1 MKKGNIIT
9 SVIVMAISIYVIAV
23 CSGYPTAKAY
33 GTGVPGP
40 GLWPM
45 SVAALMLLAAIV
57 LLIKS
62 IRTKPEQDTPIEIWT
77 DGTKRAYISMAIL
90 IVYVAVLGFVGFL
103 ISTTAMLFA
112 FMQWFTKKNPVIN
125 MIIAVIC
132 TAVIYSVFR
141 FLLNVPVNFGLFYI

>member
-9 SVIVMAISIYVIAV
+9 SILVIALSIYVIIV
-23 CSGYPTAKAY
+23 CAGYPTAEAY

-45 SVAALMLLAAIV
+45 AVAILMLIAAVI

-62 IRTKPEQDTPIEIWT
+62 IRMKPEEDTSINMWT
-77 DGTKRAYISMAIL
+77 DGTKRVYISMGIL
-90 IVYVAVLGFVGFL
+90 IAYVALLGVLGFI
-103 ISTTAMLFA
+103 ISTAVMLFV
-112 FMQWFTKKNPVIN
+112 FMQWFSKKNPLIT
-125 MIIAVIC
+125 MIISIVC
-132 TAVIYSVFR
+132 TMAIYSVFR

>member
-9 SVIVMAISIYVIAV
+9 SILVMALSIYVIVV
-23 CSGYPTAKAY
+23 CSGYPTAEAY

-45 SVAALMLLAAIV
+45 AVAALMLIAAIV

-62 IRTKPEQDTPIEIWT
+62 IRMKPEEDTSIAMWT
-77 DGTKRAYISMAIL
+77 DGTKRVYISMIIL
-90 IVYVAVLGFVGFL
+90 VIYVAVLGVLGFIL
-103 ISTTAMLFA
+103 STAVMLFV
-112 FMQWFTKKNPVIN
+112 FMQWFAKKNPLIT
-125 MIIAVIC
+125 MLIAIVC
-132 TAVIYSVFR
+132 TAAIYGVFR